1 MSGTGPE
8 VLFSR
13 TGGLGLITLNRPRAL
28 NALTVGMLRALGD
41 QLQVWAK
48 DDSIGV
54 VLIQGAGERAFCAG
68 GDIRSLYD
76 DRAAADGL
84 RREMYR
90 AEYPVNLAIFRYPKP
105 YVAFMDGVTM
115 GGGVGVSVHGSQ
127 RVVTERTLFAMPEA
141 SIGFFP
147 DVGGSYFL
155 PRCPGQIGM
164 YLALTGTRLK
174 AADCLYAGVGTHYLP
189 AAEQPAL
196 VDALA
201 DADADAGRVGDV
213 LDALVKPLETPPLA
227 AHRQAIDRCFSA
239 DSVEDILPRLEL
251 EGTDWSRRTADAMRR
266 NSPTSLKVSFRQLR
280 LGLGMD
286 FEAAM
291 IMEYRLSQGF
301 MAGHDFF
308 EGIRAVIVDKDQAPR
323 WRPARLEDVRDADVE
338 DYFTS
343 RIDDLTFN

>member
-28 NALTVGMLRALGD
+28 NALTVGMLRAVGD
-41 QLQVWAK
+41 RLQVWAK

-54 VLIQGAGERAFCAG
+54 VLIQGGGERAFCAG

-84 RREMYR
+84 RRDMYR
-90 AEYPVNLAIFRYPKP
+90 AEYPVNRAIFRYPKP
-105 YVAFMDGVTM
+105 YVALMDGVTM
-115 GGGVGVSVHGSQ
+115 GGGVGLSVHGAQ

-155 PRCPGQIGM
+155 SRCPGQIGM
-164 YLALTGTRLK
+164 YLALTGARLK

-196 VDALA
+196 VDVL
-201 DADADAGRVGDV
+201 ADADAGRVGAV
-213 LDALVKPLETPPLA
+213 LDALAKPLGTPPLA

-239 DSVEDILPRLEL
+239 DSVGDILARLEL
-251 EGTDWSRRTADAMRR
+251 EGSDWSRRTADVMRR
-266 NSPTSLKVSFRQLR
+266 NSPTSMKVSFRQLR

-286 FEAAM
+286 FDAAM
-291 IMEYRLSQGF
+291 IMEYRLSQAF

-308 EGIRAVIVDKDQAPR
+308 EGVRAVIVDKDQAPR
-323 WRPARLEDVRDADVE
+323 WRPARLEDVSDADVE
-338 DYFTS
+338 GYFTS